1 MDRALLQLLDELSRF
16 GQDNDARETA
26 RPRRM
31 LNITPETGRL
41 LWLLVKS
48 TAAARVLE
56 VGTSNAYSTI
66 WLADAARVV
75 GGRVTTLEYDAAK
88 IEAARSNLARAGLL
102 EHVEVIPG
110 RAADS
115 LAALS
120 GPFDLVFLDADR
132 GSYLGYLASIVP
144 MLRSGGLLVTDNATS
159 HAEELSGFLA
169 AVESHP
175 QLFAVT
181 LPIGNGEQV
190 AVKH

>member
-16 GQDNDARETA
+16 GQNNDARETA

-41 LWLLVKS
+41 LWLLVKA

-66 WLADAARVV
+66 WLADAARLV
-75 GGRVTTLEYDAAK
+75 GGRVTTLEYDTAK
-88 IEAARSNLARAGLL
+88 LEAARSNLARAGLL
-102 EHVEVIPG
+102 EHVEIIAG

-115 LAALS
+115 LAALA
-120 GPFDLVFLDADR
+120 GPFDLIFLDADR
-132 GSYLGYLASIVP
+132 ESYLGYLASIVP

-159 HAEELSGFLA
+159 HVHELEGFLA